1 MGIDE
6 ETTLTM
12 TAEESLISRKKNR
25 RLWDRLLEH
34 FGHHIVVA
42 KYGNPDDPDNVCLE
56 CEDCNTVV
64 VDAELYTIC
73 PRGDVWFY
81 GEELDEE

>member
-6 ETTLTM
+6 GITLTM
-12 TAEESLISRKKNR
+12 TSEEDAGSRKKNR
-25 RLWDRLLEH
+25 MLWDRLLEH

-42 KYGNPDDPDNVCLE
+42 KYGNPDDPYSVCLE
-56 CEDCNTVV
+56 CEDCNTIV
-64 VDAELYTIC
+64 VDAEMYTIC
-73 PRGDVWFY
+73 SRGDVWYF